1 MNHRQSTC
9 RNHALTS
16 RMPVE
21 AFAPG
26 VPTAASRKSL
36 YPWRRVDGVAQVQTM
51 VLISFDGVLDG
62 QSGKAMRAS
71 VQSLLD
77 LGIRSIFLD
86 LWAIDRVEAS
96 GVFHL
101 AETLKFADARG
112 GGVTLLE
119 SSVAVTS
126 YLGDA

>member
-1 MNHRQSTC
+1 
-9 RNHALTS
+9 
-16 RMPVE
+16 
-21 AFAPG
+21 
-26 VPTAASRKSL
+26 
-36 YPWRRVDGVAQVQTM
+36 M

-62 QSGKAMRAS
+62 ETGKAMRAS

-86 LWAIDRVEAS
+86 LSAIDRVEAG
-96 GVFHL
+96 GVFQL
-101 AETLKFADARG
+101 VETLNFADACG
-112 GGVTLLE
+112 GGVSLLE